1 MNTAEAEARAATA
14 YQSILILSLL
24 LMDLFPQTNSH
35 IYLYSELYFNE
46 LEIACTNKI
55 DPFYFLRVQFNC
67 IRNIGKMKIRS
78 SGRSVLYAVN
88 SNRLKITKEQTI
100 CTISVFIISTVR
112 MQSIYRF
119 TTHCLY
125 ATEWVKRQTKHFC
138 CGRCRCCRRRLCR
151 CTNQKIWIS
160 LWVIHLHT
168 ESLSCHTLFYKAM
181 LDVIFK
187 SVPANSCT
195 WICVIYNTWNGRQ
208 TVRYYRRNQHRIDL
222 VIFEIT
228 VVFQKEYANA
238 NKFFK
243 SSNRPKQ
250 ENNVLAQSQF
260 KLIRLTKIHTHATTF
275 TLVASS
281 LNTILCTLLL
291 FEIV

>member
-35 IYLYSELYFNE
+35 IYLYSQLYFNE

-55 DPFYFLRVQFNC
+55 DPFYFLRVQFNY

-138 CGRCRCCRRRLCR
+138 CGRCRCCRRRCR
-151 CTNQKIWIS
+151 CTNQKN
-160 LWVIHLHT
+160 LN
-168 ESLSCHTLFYKAM
+168 LSVSHTLTHRVS
-181 LDVIFK
+181 L
-187 SVPANSCT
+187 VPH
-195 WICVIYNTWNGRQ
+195 
-208 TVRYYRRNQHRIDL
+208 TVL
-222 VIFEIT
+222 
-228 VVFQKEYANA
+228 
-238 NKFFK
+238 
-243 SSNRPKQ
+243 
-250 ENNVLAQSQF
+250 QSDAWCYF
-260 KLIRLTKIHTHATTF
+260 
-275 TLVASS
+275 
-281 LNTILCTLLL
+281 
-291 FEIV
+291 

>member
-55 DPFYFLRVQFNC
+55 DPFYFLRVQFNY

-112 MQSIYRF
+112 LQSIYRF

-138 CGRCRCCRRRLCR
+138 CGRCRCCRRRCR

-160 LWVIHLHT
+160 LWVIHTLTVSLVPHT
-168 ESLSCHTLFYKAM
+168 VS
-181 LDVIFK
+181 
-187 SVPANSCT
+187 
-195 WICVIYNTWNGRQ
+195 
-208 TVRYYRRNQHRIDL
+208 
-222 VIFEIT
+222 
-228 VVFQKEYANA
+228 
-238 NKFFK
+238 
-243 SSNRPKQ
+243 
-250 ENNVLAQSQF
+250 QSDAWCYF
-260 KLIRLTKIHTHATTF
+260 
-275 TLVASS
+275 
-281 LNTILCTLLL
+281 
-291 FEIV
+291 